1 MLLNQI
7 KNENSRFS
15 ETHPD
20 LIKIPSEFEKQIF
33 HQTYFKTPL
42 AVNNCVESM
51 LGPTYADQDDYGVGL
66 VASELMTFSFLL
78 PSIREK
84 GGAYGAGC
92 KVNESGL
99 IGFYSFRDPKVKET
113 YDNFE
118 KAVNNVLDGNFG
130 DREMQESKLLAFQ
143 KLDKVLEPSLK
154 GLIQFTR
161 GYSDED
167 RLKTRLRALDCSKED
182 IIDYVRKYM
191 VTAIEDGST
200 SRVVFGS
207 QGGEDALSRDGW
219 SVHNPMDFLSN
230 SYFEKWNEKP

>member
-1 MLLNQI
+1 MSNSNPHTLIHDIVVNLTEIASYLFRQENITFAVHGSKNKFKILELKLEMLLNQI

-51 LGPTYADQDDYGVGL
+51 LGPTYADQEDYGVGL

-154 GLIQFTR
+154 GLI
-161 GYSDED
+161 
-167 RLKTRLRALDCSKED
+167 
-182 IIDYVRKYM
+182 
-191 VTAIEDGST
+191 
-200 SRVVFGS
+200 
-207 QGGEDALSRDGW
+207 
-219 SVHNPMDFLSN
+219 
-230 SYFEKWNEKP
+230 